1 MILRKDYLMS
11 NKVLTKD
18 ELEQKVDE
26 FFATNTP
33 LAKTKEKTIY
43 APKTIESLAVFLGVT
58 TKTLS
63 IWEKD
68 AEFGEI
74 IQIAKQ
80 RCASSIIDHS
90 LIGTYTPSISMFLLK
105 NNHGYV
111 DKQEVVSDSVQ
122 KIEIIRSEVK
132 CN

>member
-1 MILRKDYLMS
+1 MGGR
-11 NKVLTKD
+11 VLTKE
-18 ELEQKVDE
+18 ELEQKIEE
-26 FFATNTP
+26 FFNI
-33 LAKTKEKTIY
+33 KKVIKETKNELVY

-74 IQIAKQ
+74 IQMAKQ
-80 RCASSIIDHS
+80 RCASSIIEHS
-90 LIGTYTPSISMFLLK
+90 LIGTYTPSVSMFLLK